1 MVAGDPGKVEDSK
14 GVAGPRCREA
24 SQTVNMSTTANAAKT
39 EFRRRLDHLR
49 CLARCPKEVASEAD
63 CLSTGR
69 SLTAARFQIRG
80 RLDQVRLNQVRLNQV
95 RLNQVR
101 CDQLKCWAR
110 CGSMLASKI
119 ACLNTGKSAMSART
133 ALERA

>member
-1 MVAGDPGKVEDSK
+1 MVN
-14 GVAGPRCREA
+14 R
-24 SQTVNMSTTANAAKT
+24 STTANAAKT

-49 CLARCPKEVASEAD
+49 CRARCAKERGSEAD
-63 CLSTGR
+63 CLSPGK
-69 SLTAARFQIRG
+69 SLTATRFKFHG
-80 RLDQVRLNQVRLNQV
+80 RLNQVRLNQV

-101 CDQLKCWAR
+101 CERFKCLAR

-119 ACLNTGKSAMSART
+119 ACLHPGKSAMSART

>member
-1 MVAGDPGKVEDSK
+1 MVN
-14 GVAGPRCREA
+14 R
-24 SQTVNMSTTANAAKT
+24 STTANAAKT

-49 CLARCPKEVASEAD
+49 CRARCAKEVASEAD
-63 CLSTGR
+63 CLSPGK
-69 SLTAARFQIRG
+69 SLTATRFKFHG
-80 RLDQVRLNQVRLNQV
+80 RLNQVRLNQVRLNQV

-101 CDQLKCWAR
+101 CERFKCLAR

-119 ACLNTGKSAMSART
+119 ACLHPGKSAMSART

>member
-1 MVAGDPGKVEDSK
+1 MVN
-14 GVAGPRCREA
+14 R
-24 SQTVNMSTTANAAKT
+24 STTANAAKT

-49 CLARCPKEVASEAD
+49 CRARCAKEVASEAD
-63 CLSTGR
+63 CLSPGK
-69 SLTAARFQIRG
+69 SLTATRFKFHG
-80 RLDQVRLNQVRLNQV
+80 

-101 CDQLKCWAR
+101 CERFKCLAR

-119 ACLNTGKSAMSART
+119 ACLHPGKSAMSART

>member
-1 MVAGDPGKVEDSK
+1 MVN
-14 GVAGPRCREA
+14 R
-24 SQTVNMSTTANAAKT
+24 STTANAAKT

-49 CLARCPKEVASEAD
+49 CRARCAKEVASEAD
-63 CLSTGR
+63 CLSPGK
-69 SLTAARFQIRG
+69 SLTATRFKFHG
-80 RLDQVRLNQVRLNQV
+80 RLNQVRLNQVRLNQVRLNQVRLNQV

-101 CDQLKCWAR
+101 CERFKCLAR

-119 ACLNTGKSAMSART
+119 ACLHPGKSAMSART

>member
-1 MVAGDPGKVEDSK
+1 MVN
-14 GVAGPRCREA
+14 R
-24 SQTVNMSTTANAAKT
+24 STTANAAKT

-49 CLARCPKEVASEAD
+49 FRARCAKEVASEAD
-63 CLSTGR
+63 CLSPGK
-69 SLTAARFQIRG
+69 SLTATRFKFHG
-80 RLDQVRLNQVRLNQV
+80 RLNQVRLNQV

-101 CDQLKCWAR
+101 CERFKCLAR

-119 ACLNTGKSAMSART
+119 ACLHPGKSAMSART

>member
-1 MVAGDPGKVEDSK
+1 MVN
-14 GVAGPRCREA
+14 R
-24 SQTVNMSTTANAAKT
+24 STTANAAKT

-49 CLARCPKEVASEAD
+49 CRARCAKEDASEAD
-63 CLSTGR
+63 CLSPGK
-69 SLTAARFQIRG
+69 SLTATRFKFHG
-80 RLDQVRLNQVRLNQV
+80 RLNQVRLNQV

-101 CDQLKCWAR
+101 CERFKCLAP

-119 ACLNTGKSAMSART
+119 ACLHPGKSAMSART

>member
-1 MVAGDPGKVEDSK
+1 MVN
-14 GVAGPRCREA
+14 R
-24 SQTVNMSTTANAAKT
+24 STTANAAKT

-49 CLARCPKEVASEAD
+49 CRARCAKEVASEAY
-63 CLSTGR
+63 CLSPGK
-69 SLTAARFQIRG
+69 SLTATRFKFHG
-80 RLDQVRLNQVRLNQV
+80 RLNQVRLNQV

-101 CDQLKCWAR
+101 CERFKCLAR

-119 ACLNTGKSAMSART
+119 ACLHPGKSAMSART